1 MLRID
6 PRRRPN
12 PGPDL
17 EPAEIERLFDA
28 FVLVQAQDSLAL
40 TDEQFA
46 PFVAS
51 LRRLQEARRER
62 QARRQ
67 RLLRSLQRLVSTA
80 ETSERQIESG
90 LQAHQDHDIDT
101 AEILHSAYAS
111 LDGVLDLR
119 QRARFRLFE
128 QRMERRKLD
137 LATRARRGGT
147 RTLPS
152 RQRQGR

>member
-51 LRRLQEARRER
+51 LRRLQKARRER

-67 RLLRSLQRLVSTA
+67 RLLRSLQRLVS
-80 ETSERQIESG
+80 
-90 LQAHQDHDIDT
+90 T

-137 LATRARRGGT
+137 LVARAHRGGT
-147 RTLPS
+147 RTLPR
-152 RQRQGR
+152 RQRYGR